1 MLSPLYWRQIM
12 PGDKAIY
19 THKVLKMESR
29 KLQRGHWW
37 VLGSFK
43 STLSLIWGKTSKLHL
58 RYLRIIL
65 LSYLYYCLN
74 VFSFSRFCP
83 STEICAFFSDISR
96 LTFLGMGDMLIF
108 PGQWYPGLS
117 WVMFFSHQRL
127 LVRYL
132 QWNSESLSF
141 TFFEYLLPLYWST
154 LLKIR
159 LASLSE
165 GKILKVRGSRLGYG
179 RWLIHQMK
187 IYSNTVIC
195 DKGNS

>member
-19 THKVLKMESR
+19 THKVLKMESG

-37 VLGSFK
+37 VSGSFK
-43 STLSLIWGKTSKLHL
+43 PTLILMWGKTSAKLHL

-74 VFSFSRFCP
+74 VFFFF
-83 STEICAFFSDISR
+83 FFSVLSFYRDMCLLQWPLQMDFFGDGGHVNFSWSVIPWA
-96 LTFLGMGDMLIF
+96 LLGDASPPPQKGKNLK
-108 PGQWYPGLS
+108 
-117 WVMFFSHQRL
+117 L
-127 LVRYL
+127 LVRYS

-154 LLKIR
+154 LLKIFV
-159 LASLSE
+159 ASLSE
-165 GKILKVRGSRLGYG
+165 GKILKRGSRLG
-179 RWLIHQMK
+179 
-187 IYSNTVIC
+187 
-195 DKGNS
+195 